1 MLQITIGAIIIA
13 SMSMLMHI
21 EENERIC
28 TQEEYDNTDWNAY
41 YANK

>member
-1 MLQITIGAIIIA
+1 MLQIIVCAIIIA
-13 SMSMLMHI
+13 SVSMLMHI
-21 EENERIC
+21 EENERIH